1 MAKIDVSKVVSSVQK
16 LYSKDKKALSI
27 ISTGDAVKT
36 EYEDKDV
43 SPLPLGHPLRVLSGL
58 PGIPFNKII
67 QVVGKPDCG
76 KSTWAGE
83 ALVTAQKAGI
93 QGILWDA
100 EEKFDANRFS
110 NMGGNPSDLIMAK
123 TNEILKGA
131 ELVRQYI
138 LAIKD
143 QQPDAKI
150 LFIWDSVGG
159 SQSRSHAER
168 QLDSEKHGQPG
179 QDAKENAQ
187 VMKMLVALINK
198 FPDSIAIYMVNQ
210 SYAKIGFMQKGDAA
224 SGGTKIEYHSS
235 LIIFLKRIK
244 TLTKVVK
251 GVTTKYGIVTRAT
264 VSKNH
269 LSQSETSVHQ
279 LDFKITAKGSE
290 VTETEESNDVEAEGD
305 TDQ

>member
-1 MAKIDVSKVVSSVQK
+1 MAKIDISKVVSSVQK

-27 ISTGDAVKT
+27 ISTGDAVRT
-36 EYEDKDV
+36 SYGAADV
-43 SPLPLGHPLRVLSGL
+43 SPLPAGHPLQVLAGL
-58 PGIPFNKII
+58 SGIPFNKII

-83 ALVTAQKAGI
+83 ALVCEQKAGI

-100 EEKFDANRFS
+100 EEKFDANRFK
-110 NMGGNPSDLIMAK
+110 NMGGKPEELIMAK

-131 ELVRQYI
+131 ELVRKYI
-138 LAIKD
+138 LAIRD

-150 LFIWDSVGG
+150 LFVWDSVGG

-168 QLDSEKHGQPG
+168 ELDSEKHGQPG

-198 FPDSIAIYMVNQ
+198 FPDSIAVYMVNQ

-224 SGGTKIEYHSS
+224 AGGTKIEYHSS

-244 TLTKVVK
+244 TLTKVMK

-279 LDFKITAKGSE
+279 LDFQITAKGSE
-290 VTETEESNDVEAEGD
+290 VTETEESNDEDGD
-305 TDQ
+305 QSE